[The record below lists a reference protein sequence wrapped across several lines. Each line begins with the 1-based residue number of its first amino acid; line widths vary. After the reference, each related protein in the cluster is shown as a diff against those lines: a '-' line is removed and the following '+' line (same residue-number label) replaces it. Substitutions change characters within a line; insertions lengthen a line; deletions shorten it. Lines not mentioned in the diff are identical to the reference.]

1 MKQKTVKIIAAAIAG
16 ALAFLMVFGFIADV
30 VIFSKA
36 DAAQTVSSLNDK
48 LSDLD
53 AQKQKIQKELNKINT
68 QKKSTMSKKAAIDKQ
83 IDITEQE
90 VDTINQLIAALDAKI
105 ATNTAEL
112 TKAKENE
119 KDQYEKFLKRVRIM
133 EEEGTASLLGI
144 ILSADSFSDM
154 LTRTEL
160 VGDIARNDKKLVS
173 ELADTRASIEAKQ
186 KELTDSKAEQA
197 SAKANLVKK
206 QNSLA
211 SQYNEANALIKTLN
225 SEAASYEKAY
235 NEAEAAQAAARAQLK
250 KLLSSSGSSSS
261 TFVGGTFMWPS
272 KTTLITSYYGS
283 RKDPI
288 TGKSSFHTGVDIGAK
303 RGTDIYAANTG
314 TVIVAG
320 WSSKGY
326 GNYVVI
332 DHGGGKT
339 TLYAHMSKILVSK
352 GAKVAKGDVIGLV
365 GSTGYSTGPHIHF
378 EILVNGD
385 HTNPMNYY
393 KKG

>member
-1 MKQKTVKIIAAAIAG
+1 MNQKTAKIIAAVIAG
-16 ALAFLMVFGFIADV
+16 ALALLMVFGLLADIV
-30 VIFSKA
+30 VFSKA

-53 AQKQKIQKELNKINT
+53 AQKQKIQKELNKINS
-68 QKKSTMSKKAAIDKQ
+68 QKKSTMSKKAALDKQ

-90 VDTINQLIAALDAKI
+90 VDTINELISALDAKI
-105 ATNTAEL
+105 AANTAEL
-112 TKAKENE
+112 TKAKEDE
-119 KDQYEKFLKRVRIM
+119 KNQYEKFLKRVRIM

-186 KELTDSKAEQA
+186 KELTDSKAQQA

-211 SQYNEANALIKTLN
+211 SQYNEANAMIKTLN

-250 KLLSSSGSSSS
+250 KLLQSSGSSS
-261 TFVGGTFMWPS
+261 TAFVGGTFMWPS

-288 TGKSSFHTGVDIGAK
+288 TGKKSFHTGVDIGAK
-303 RGTDIYAANTG
+303 RGTDIFAANSG
-314 TVIVAG
+314 KVIVAG

-352 GAKVAKGDVIGLV
+352 GQTVAKGDTIGLV